1 MANVVVIGA
10 GIIGVT
16 TALSIL
22 EKDPT
27 IKITVVAD
35 EFSPNTTSDGA
46 AGFIKPHIMKDTP
59 IDLQR

>member
-1 MANVVVIGA
+1 MVTVAVVGA

-22 EKDPT
+22 EKDPSV
-27 IKITVVAD
+27 KVNVFAD

-46 AGFIKPHIMKDTP
+46 AGLLMPYVMSETP
-59 IDLQR
+59 DHLQR